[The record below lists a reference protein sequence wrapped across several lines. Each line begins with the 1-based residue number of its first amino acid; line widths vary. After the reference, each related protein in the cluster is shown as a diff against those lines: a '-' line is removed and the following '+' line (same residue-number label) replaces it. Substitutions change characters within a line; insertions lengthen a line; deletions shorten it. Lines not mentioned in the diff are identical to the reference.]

1 MILFGIAPD
10 VSKLTKDFDP
20 RNAILATNP
29 ADKAVPV
36 KLISNALSVA
46 GLVIGIGAVLSL
58 VYGGVLY
65 ITAGADENK
74 SATGKRVIIYSVI
87 AIVIV
92 LLSYVIY
99 NSILGGIAK
108 GPEGI

>member
-1 MILFGIAPD
+1 MILAKLAPP
-10 VSKLTKDFDP
+10 VSEISSRLDPTQATKGS
-20 RNAILATNP
+20 AATQFLPTTLMTNI
-29 ADKAVPV
+29 
-36 KLISNALSVA
+36 ISIA
-46 GLVIGIGAVLSL
+46 GLVIGVGAVLSL